1 MGLDYLGAV
10 VNHPFWDFDYD
21 GHIGFGDLILFCT
34 AITAIFAAVVAL
46 AKAVVWLRRKNRER
60 FAHSVCQVM
69 EPRLQAI
76 ESELKPN
83 GGESLR
89 DQVDNL
95 TTTMNEVLDAVTARK

>member
-1 MGLDYLGAV
+1 MGSTLGVLLA
-10 VNHPFWDFDYD
+10 HPFWDFDYD
-21 GHIGFGDLILFCT
+21 GHIGFGDLIVLCT
-34 AITAIFAAVVAL
+34 AISVTIGACVAV
-46 AKAVVWLRRKNRER
+46 AKAVVWLRKKNQER
-60 FAHSVCQVM
+60 FANAVCTVM

-95 TTTMNEVLDAVTARK
+95 TSTMNEVLDAVTSRQ